1 MLLLRVTATR
11 GHALL
16 TKGMRVSEPAT
27 VVAVLVSWSTASA
40 HVNLRHTR
48 ILSRFNQDNTK
59 GGPTTGQVDLR
70 GGGGWVDGGVKTND
84 GTALNEVA

>member
-1 MLLLRVTATR
+1 MTMLLLRVTATR

-40 HVNLRHTR
+40 HIIVCLRHTR
-48 ILSRFNQDNTK
+48 IF
-59 GGPTTGQVDLR
+59 
-70 GGGGWVDGGVKTND
+70 VKI
-84 GTALNEVA
+84 